1 MKADHP
7 MAGHSVAR
15 YPVERVRLA
24 LRIGEITLGDVS
36 LRMSVDNR
44 HFLQRPAAQAPY
56 AGDAV
61 ADGHL
66 ARSQPVEGPLPRLS
80 WVAGYLRYVPSQ
92 YMRHYID
99 LDMGWAGYQA
109 KFSSK
114 SRQTMRRKV
123 RKFADAS
130 GGTIDWR
137 TYRTPEEIETFRS
150 LAREVSRLTYQERL
164 LNAGLP
170 DDDAFAE
177 RSARLA
183 AADQVRA
190 YLLFLDGEP
199 VAYLY
204 CPARDSALV
213 YAYLGYHPKVAALS
227 PGTVLQWLVLESL
240 FQEGRFRY
248 FDFAPGDS
256 PHKALFGS
264 AHQLCAD
271 VYYLRRRPRPLALG
285 LAHAA
290 TTLAS
295 DAVSAAL
302 SRLGFKQSLKRFL
315 RRGGASSPVGHDR
328 EVIKK

>member
-1 MKADHP
+1 MRTGDPVASYP
-7 MAGHSVAR
+7 IESVS
-15 YPVERVRLA
+15 LA
-24 LRIGEITLGDVS
+24 LRVGELTLGDVR

-44 HFLQRPAAQAPY
+44 HFLQRPTVQTPELV
-56 AGDAV
+56 GGG

-66 ARSQPVEGPLPRLS
+66 SRSQPVEGPLPRLS
-80 WVAGYLRYVPSQ
+80 WVEGYLRYVPNQ

-99 LDMGWAGYQA
+99 LDMGWEAYQA

-114 SRQTMRRKV
+114 SRQTLRRKV

-137 TYRTPEEIETFRS
+137 TYRTPEEIETFRG

-170 DDDAFAE
+170 DDAAFAE
-177 RSARLA
+177 RAARLA

-190 YLLFLDGEP
+190 YLLFLEDEP

-204 CPARDSALV
+204 CPARNSALL
-213 YAYLGYHPKVAALS
+213 YAYLGYHPDVAALS
-227 PGTVLQWLVLESL
+227 PGTVLQWQVLESL

-264 AHQLCAD
+264 AHQPCAD

-290 TTLAS
+290 TTLGS
-295 DAVSAAL
+295 DSVSAAL
-302 SRLGFKQSLKRFL
+302 SRLGVKQSLKRFL
-315 RRGGASSPVGHDR
+315 RRGGASRGVDHDQ

>member
-1 MKADHP
+1 MTPDYP
-7 MAGHSVAR
+7 M
-15 YPVERVRLA
+15 ERVYLP
-24 LRIGEITLGDVS
+24 LRMGEITLGNVM

-44 HFLQRPAAQAPY
+44 HFLQRPATPVP
-56 AGDAV
+56 DAANLT

-66 ARSQPVEGPLPRLS
+66 ARSQPVTGTLPRLS
-80 WVAGYLRYVPSQ
+80 RVDGYVRYVPSQ

-99 LDMGWAGYQA
+99 LGMGWEAYQA

-114 SRQTMRRKV
+114 SRQTLRRKV
-123 RKFADAS
+123 RKFAEAS

-137 TYRTPEEIETFRS
+137 TYRTPEELETFRS
-150 LAREVSRLTYQERL
+150 LARDVSRLTYQERL

-170 DDDAFAE
+170 DDAAFVE

-183 AADQVRA
+183 AQDQVRA
-190 YLLFLDGEP
+190 YLLFLNDEP

-204 CPARDSALV
+204 CPARDSALI
-213 YAYLGYHPKVAALS
+213 YAYLGYHPDFAALS
-227 PGTVLQWLVLESL
+227 PGTVLQWRVLESL

-256 PHKALFGS
+256 PHKTLFGS
-264 AHQLCAD
+264 AHQPCAD
-271 VYYLRRRPRPLALG
+271 IYYLRRRPRALALG

-290 TTLAS
+290 TTLGSDSIAS
-295 DAVSAAL
+295 AL
-302 SRLGFKQSLKRFL
+302 SRLGFKQSLKRLL
-315 RRGGASSPVGHDR
+315 RRGGSGRPMERNR